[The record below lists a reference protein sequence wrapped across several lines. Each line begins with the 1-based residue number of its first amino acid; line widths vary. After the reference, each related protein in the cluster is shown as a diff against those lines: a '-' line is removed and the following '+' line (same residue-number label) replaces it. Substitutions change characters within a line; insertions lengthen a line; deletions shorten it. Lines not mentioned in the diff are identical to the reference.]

1 MVGFFDV
8 LKNAGSSAYDALQKN
23 AAEIQELKDQLD
35 HYSDDQLFRELRYG
49 SYQKK
54 TACSL
59 LLQERGYSK
68 EDVADAIKG
77 RK

>member
-1 MVGFFDV
+1 MGFFDI

-23 AAEIQELKDQLD
+23 AAEVEELKDRLD
-35 HYSDDQLFRELRYG
+35 HCSDDQLFQELRYG

-54 TACSL
+54 AACSL

-68 EDVADAIKG
+68 EDVAKAIKG

>member
-1 MVGFFDV
+1 MGFFDT
-8 LKNAGSSAYDALQKN
+8 LKNAGSSACDALQKN
-23 AAEIQELKDQLD
+23 AAEVEALKDRLD
-35 HYSDDQLFRELRYG
+35 HCSDDQLFRELRCG

-59 LLQERGYSK
+59 LLQERGYSR
-68 EDVADAIKG
+68 EDIAEVIKG

>member
-1 MVGFFDV
+1 MGFLDT
-8 LKNAGSSAYDALQKN
+8 LKKAGSSTYDALQKN
-23 AAEIQELKDQLD
+23 AAEVEVLKDRLD
-35 HYSDDQLFRELRYG
+35 SYSDERLFSEIRSG

-59 LLQERGYSK
+59 LLQERGYSR
-68 EDVADAIKG
+68 EEVVAAMKG

>member
-1 MVGFFDV
+1 MGFFDT
-8 LKNAGSSAYDALQKN
+8 LKNAGSTAYNALQKN
-23 AAEIQELKDQLD
+23 AAEVEVLKDRLD
-35 HYSDDQLFRELRYG
+35 SYSDERLFSEIRSG

-59 LLQERGYSK
+59 LLQERGYSR
-68 EDVADAIKG
+68 EEVVAAMKG

>member
-1 MVGFFDV
+1 MGFLDA
-8 LKNAGSSAYDALQKN
+8 LKKAGSSTYDALQKN
-23 AAEIQELKDQLD
+23 AAEVEALKDRLD
-35 HYSDDQLFRELRYG
+35 SYSDERLFSEIRSG

-59 LLQERGYSK
+59 LLQERGYSR
-68 EDVADAIKG
+68 EEVVAAMKG

>member
-1 MVGFFDV
+1 MGFLDT
-8 LKNAGSSAYDALQKN
+8 LKKAGSSTYDALQKN
-23 AAEIQELKDQLD
+23 AAEVEALKDRLD
-35 HYSDDQLFRELRYG
+35 SYSDERLFSEIRSG

-59 LLQERGYSK
+59 LLQERGYSR
-68 EDVADAIKG
+68 EEVVAAMKG